1 MKTLFRIFAIAFFI
15 TSQIAMLDAQEGLFV
30 KFSLG
35 TGYTNEYSIING
47 SGLSLATK
55 NHAVG
60 WGISDKFAVQIGEF
74 GGLNKLKVGE
84 YNYINLDAFG
94 LGFSYL
100 TPIDIK
106 ISALG
111 AHSKVSFA
119 KEWSEAFGD
128 DAGSGYGINISID
141 KEWFAAK
148 RWGLRIG
155 PQLFW
160 LKTIETDYTFL
171 NVSING
177 SVVFYLKPVRYNT
190 NNITTRNNHP
200 NCQSLLHLSDKV

>member
-111 AHSKVSFA
+111 AHGKVSFA

-177 SVVFYLKPVRYNT
+177 SVVFYLTPVR
-190 NNITTRNNHP
+190 
-200 NCQSLLHLSDKV
+200 